1 MAAKKVEAGHKVT
14 ADEKNDRSP
23 AEVILEEQAGL
34 PVEEAVPETIKEE
47 QEPEEKELEPKLKH
61 PLNIVVLTRAAS
73 FLSNG
78 VLYKKGEPV
87 EVQEELK
94 EKLLKTGLFE

>member
-1 MAAKKVEAGHKVT
+1 MAVKKVEAGHKVT
-14 ADEKNDRSP
+14 ADEKNGKSP

-47 QEPEEKELEPKLKH
+47 KELEPKLTH
-61 PLNIVVLTRAAS
+61 PLNIVVLMRAAS

-87 EVQEELK
+87 EVEEKLK

>member
-1 MAAKKVEAGHKVT
+1 MAAKRVEAGHKIT
-14 ADEKNDRSP
+14 ADEKKDKSP

-34 PVEEAVPETIKEE
+34 PVEEVVPETIKEK
-47 QEPEEKELEPKLKH
+47 QEEKELELKLKH
-61 PLNIVVLTRAAS
+61 PLNIVVLTKAAT
-73 FLSNG
+73 FLSDG

-87 EVQEELK
+87 EVEEELK

>member
-1 MAAKKVEAGHKVT
+1 MASKKVEAGHKIT
-14 ADEKNDRSP
+14 ADEKKEKSP
-23 AEVILEEQAGL
+23 AEAILEEQAGL

-47 QEPEEKELEPKLKH
+47 QEEKELEPKLKH
-61 PLNIVVLTRAAS
+61 PLNIVVLTKAAT
-73 FLSNG
+73 FLSDS

-87 EVQEELK
+87 EVEEELK

>member
-1 MAAKKVEAGHKVT
+1 MAAKKVEAGHKIT
-14 ADEKNDRSP
+14 ADEKKDKSP

-34 PVEEAVPETIKEE
+34 PVEEVVPETIKEK
-47 QEPEEKELEPKLKH
+47 QEEKELEPKLKH
-61 PLNIVVLTRAAS
+61 PLNIVVLTKAAT
-73 FLSNG
+73 FLSDG

-87 EVQEELK
+87 EVEEELK

>member
-1 MAAKKVEAGHKVT
+1 MAVKKVEAGHKVT

-34 PVEEAVPETIKEE
+34 PVEEAVLETDGEAAGEE
-47 QEPEEKELEPKLKH
+47 ELEVTLKH
-61 PLNIVVLTRAAS
+61 PLNIVVLTGAAS

-87 EVQEELK
+87 EVEEELK

>member
-1 MAAKKVEAGHKVT
+1 MAVKKVEAGHKVT

-23 AEVILEEQAGL
+23 AEVILEEQTGL
-34 PVEEAVPETIKEE
+34 PVEEAVLETTNEA
-47 QEPEEKELEPKLKH
+47 PEEEELEVRLKH
-61 PLNIVVLTRAAS
+61 PLNIVVLIGAAS

-78 VLYKKGEPV
+78 VMYKKGEPV
-87 EVQEELK
+87 EVEEELK

>member
-1 MAAKKVEAGHKVT
+1 MAAKKVEAGHKIT
-14 ADEKNDRSP
+14 ADEKKDKSP

-34 PVEEAVPETIKEE
+34 PVEEVVPETIKEK
-47 QEPEEKELEPKLKH
+47 QEEKELEPKLKH

-78 VLYKKGEPV
+78 VLYKKCEPV
-87 EVQEELK
+87 EVEEELK

>member
-1 MAAKKVEAGHKVT
+1 MAAKKVEAGHKIT
-14 ADEKNDRSP
+14 ADEKKDKSP

-34 PVEEAVPETIKEE
+34 PVEEVVPETIKEK
-47 QEPEEKELEPKLKH
+47 QEEKELEPKLKH

-87 EVQEELK
+87 EVEEELK

>member
-1 MAAKKVEAGHKVT
+1 MAVKKVEAGHKIT
-14 ADEKNDRSP
+14 ADEKKDKSP

-34 PVEEAVPETIKEE
+34 PVEEVVPETIKEK
-47 QEPEEKELEPKLKH
+47 QEEKELEPKLKH

-87 EVQEELK
+87 EVEEELK

>member
-1 MAAKKVEAGHKVT
+1 MASKKVEAGHKLT
-14 ADEKNDRSP
+14 ANEKKEKSP
-23 AEVILEEQAGL
+23 AEAILEEQAGL

-47 QEPEEKELEPKLKH
+47 QEQEEKELEPKLKH
-61 PLNIVVLTRAAS
+61 PLNIVVLMRAAS

-87 EVQEELK
+87 EVEEKLK
-94 EKLLKTGLFE
+94 EKLLKTRLFE

>member
-1 MAAKKVEAGHKVT
+1 MAAKKVEAGHKIT
-14 ADEKNDRSP
+14 ADEKKDKSP

-34 PVEEAVPETIKEE
+34 PVEEVVPETIKEE
-47 QEPEEKELEPKLKH
+47 QEEKELEPKLKH
-61 PLNIVVLTRAAS
+61 PLNIVVLTKAAT
-73 FLSNG
+73 FLSDG

-87 EVQEELK
+87 EVEEELK

>member
-1 MAAKKVEAGHKVT
+1 MAAKKVEAGHKIA
-14 ADEKNDRSP
+14 ADEKKDKSP

-34 PVEEAVPETIKEE
+34 PVEEVVPETIKEK
-47 QEPEEKELEPKLKH
+47 QEEKELELKLKH
-61 PLNIVVLTRAAS
+61 PLNIVVLTKAAT
-73 FLSNG
+73 FLSDG

-87 EVQEELK
+87 EVEEELK

>member
-1 MAAKKVEAGHKVT
+1 MAAKKVEAGHKIT
-14 ADEKNDRSP
+14 ADEKKDKSP

-34 PVEEAVPETIKEE
+34 PVEEVVPETIKEK
-47 QEPEEKELEPKLKH
+47 QEEKELELKLKH
-61 PLNIVVLTRAAS
+61 PLNIVVLTKAAT
-73 FLSNG
+73 FLSDG

-87 EVQEELK
+87 EVEEELK

>member
-1 MAAKKVEAGHKVT
+1 MAVKKVEAGHKVT
-14 ADEKNDRSP
+14 ADEKNDKSP
-23 AEVILEEQAGL
+23 AEVILEEQVGL
-34 PVEEAVPETIKEE
+34 PVDEAVPETIKE
-47 QEPEEKELEPKLKH
+47 ELEPKLKH

-87 EVQEELK
+87 EVEEELK

>member
-1 MAAKKVEAGHKVT
+1 MAAKKVEAGHKTT
-14 ADEKNDRSP
+14 ADEKKDKSP

-34 PVEEAVPETIKEE
+34 PVEEVVPETIKEK
-47 QEPEEKELEPKLKH
+47 QEEKELEPKLKH

-87 EVQEELK
+87 EVEEELK